1 MKRARL
7 LFPAIAIL
15 ALAATAAKDTFHV
28 ALPADAKIGHALD
41 RLTFGARPG
50 DVEAVR
56 KLGLKKWID
65 QQLHPE
71 KIQESAALEVR
82 LQPLDTIIMPQGEL
96 ISKYPPPQLIRAVAE
111 GRAPMPQDPRTRSM
125 MERMVQRYKARQAG
139 TAPEGAMEA
148 REPRIPLTD
157 VVSKEELRVLRSGG
171 EDEKKQFL
179 ASLDES
185 RFEKLAEAAP
195 RGMRGQLLALATPE
209 QRRRLMA
216 ANAPQQVIGAQLTE
230 AKLYRA
236 IYSERQLQEVMSDF
250 WYNHFNVF
258 LDKGAD
264 RFLVPAYEREAIR
277 PNALGKFRDLLQATA
292 QHPAMLF
299 YLDNWQSVS
308 ADFGKRAERMMAR
321 RGRLNANGKVPRA
334 PVRGLNE
341 NYAREL
347 MELQTLGVDGG
358 YTQKDVTEVAR
369 CFTGWTIRDP
379 RTDGTFFYDD
389 RRHDK
394 GEKVVLG
401 VTIPAG
407 GGKEDAEKV
416 LDILARHPSTAKFV
430 SRKLAQRFVA
440 DEPPA
445 ALVERM
451 AKAFRESNGDIPA
464 VLKAMIDSPE
474 FFSQGAHRAKIKT
487 PLEMIAS
494 AVRSTG
500 AEVSFAAPLGQQLA
514 QLGQPLYRKQ
524 EPTGYSSLAADWVN
538 SAALLSRMNFALALA
553 QNRIPGVKV
562 DTARFG
568 SEADPKAIGRL
579 LTGRDI
585 SEQTQAAIQ
594 AKMAEQKDV
603 TPALVAGLVM
613 GSPEFQR
620 R

>member
-1 MKRARL
+1 MTRPRL
-7 LFPAIAIL
+7 LVPAIAIL
-15 ALAATAAKDTFHV
+15 ALAATAAKDPFQV
-28 ALPADAKIGHALD
+28 PLPAEVKIAHGLE

-56 KLGLKKWID
+56 KLGWKRWLD

-71 KIQESAALEVR
+71 KIQESAALEAK
-82 LQPLDTIIMPQGEL
+82 LKPLDAIAMPQAEL
-96 ISKYPPPQLIRAVAE
+96 ISRYPPPQMIRAVAE
-111 GRAPMPQDPRTRSM
+111 GRAPMPRDPQTKAM
-125 MERMVQRYKARQAG
+125 MERLVERYKTRQAG
-139 TAPEGAMEA
+139 AEAEPPMEA

-157 VVSKEELRVLRSGG
+157 VVSKEELRVLRNGSD
-171 EDEKKQFL
+171 DEKKALL

-195 RGMRGQLLALATPE
+195 RGMRAQLLAHAAPE

-216 ANAPQQVIGAQLTE
+216 VNAPQQVIGAQLTE

-236 IYSERQLQEVMSDF
+236 IYSERQLLEVMSDF

-264 RFLVPAYEREAIR
+264 RFLVPAYERDAIR
-277 PNALGKFRDLLQATA
+277 PHALGKFRDLLQATA

-321 RGRLNANGKVPRA
+321 RGQLNANGKVPKA

-347 MELQTLGVDGG
+347 MELHTLGVDGG

-430 SRKLAQRFVA
+430 ARKLAQRFVA
-440 DEPPA
+440 DQPPP

-451 AKAFRESNGDIPA
+451 AKTFRESDGDIPA

-562 DTARFG
+562 DPSRFG

>member
-71 KIQESAALEVR
+71 KIQESAALEAR
-82 LQPLDTIIMPQGEL
+82 LQPLDAITMPQGEL

-139 TAPEGAMEA
+139 TAPEGAMET

-347 MELQTLGVDGG
+347 MELHTLGVDGG

-562 DTARFG
+562 DTGRFG

-579 LTGRDI
+579 LTGRDM

>member
-28 ALPADAKIGHALD
+28 ALSADAKIGHALD

-65 QQLHPE
+65 LQLHPE
-71 KIQESAALEVR
+71 KIQESAALEAK
-82 LQPLDTIIMPQGEL
+82 LQPLDTITMPQGEL

-111 GRAPMPQDPRTRSM
+111 GRASMPQDPRTRSM

-139 TAPEGAMEA
+139 AAPEGPMEA

-171 EDEKKQFL
+171 EEEKKQLL

-185 RFEKLAEAAP
+185 RFERLAEAAP

-209 QRRRLMA
+209 QRRRLMT

-277 PNALGKFRDLLQATA
+277 PHALGKFRDLLQATA

-321 RGRLNANGKVPRA
+321 RGQLNANGKVPKA

-347 MELQTLGVDGG
+347 MELHTLGVDGG
-358 YTQKDVTEVAR
+358 YTQKDVTEIAR

-407 GGKEDAEKV
+407 GGKGDAEKV

-451 AKAFRESNGDIPA
+451 AKSFRESNGEIPT
-464 VLKAMIDSPE
+464 VLKTMIESPE

-500 AEVSFAAPLGQQLA
+500 ADVSFAAPLGQQLA

-524 EPTGYSSLAADWVN
+524 EPTGYSPLAADWVN

-562 DTARFG
+562 DTTRFG

-585 SEQTQAAIQ
+585 SDQTRAAIQ

>member
-1 MKRARL
+1 MTRPRL
-7 LFPAIAIL
+7 LVSALAIL
-15 ALAATAAKDTFHV
+15 ALAATAAKDPFQ
-28 ALPADAKIGHALD
+28 LQLSSDARIPHALE

-82 LQPLDTIIMPQGEL
+82 LQPLDTITMPQGEL

-139 TAPEGAMEA
+139 TAPEGAMET

-347 MELQTLGVDGG
+347 MELHTLGVDGG